1 MVRSRHSVRFR
12 RNSNSTRRAHST
24 HGVSRLIKRFQNCAE
39 DATRLSAKR
48 AHIGAAWRQVVTEKR
63 NARGKAAATLALV
76 KTVFINAAA
85 ARGFVEKL
93 ARRRKVDG
101 DVAISVDFALVAA
114 HAAAIADIIPRAIVP
129 CAHRRYDALNG
140 CRHGTCAFPSKS
152 AAHKSGASK

>member
-1 MVRSRHSVRFR
+1 M
-12 RNSNSTRRAHST
+12 
-24 HGVSRLIKRFQNCAE
+24 
-39 DATRLSAKR
+39 
-48 AHIGAAWRQVVTEKR
+48 VTEKR
-63 NARGKAAATLALV
+63 DARGKAAATLALV
-76 KTVFINAAA
+76 KTVFIDAAA
-85 ARGFVEKL
+85 ARGFVKEL

-101 DVAISVDFALVAA
+101 DVAIFVDLSLVAA